1 MNFFTYNGKSSRDFG
16 IFISGE
22 GTFGGPERDVTLYD
36 VPGRNGS
43 LLVDNGRFKN
53 ITIPY
58 PAFIRRNFKA
68 RSDAARA
75 WLLQPSGYVRL
86 EDTYHPEFFRLARF
100 VGPLD
105 FTMRFLNYSG
115 EVTLQ
120 FDAKPQR
127 FLRSGGY
134 PVAFTSPGSLINDYL
149 YDALPLITVYGDGD
163 GALSVGG
170 TAVTVTDIDGYV
182 VLDCDTQNAYKG
194 TQNKNSSVQLE
205 EFPRLKPGENEIG
218 FSGGITGLEIV
229 PRWWTL

>member
-68 RSDAARA
+68 RADAARA

-86 EDTYHPEFFRLARF
+86 EDTYHPEFFRMARF
-100 VGPLD
+100 VGPMD
-105 FTMRFLNYSG
+105 FATRFLNYSG
-115 EVTLQ
+115 EITLN

-127 FLRSGGY
+127 FLRSGEY
-134 PVAFTSPGSLINDYL
+134 PIEFTAPGDIINTQS
-149 YDALPLITVYGDGD
+149 YDALPLITVYGNGG
-163 GALSVGG
+163 GALSIGG
-170 TAVTVTDIDGYV
+170 TSVSITDIDEYV
-182 VLDCDTQNAYKG
+182 VLDSDTQNAYKG
-194 TQNKNSSVQLE
+194 TQNKNSLVQLD
-205 EFPRLKPGENEIG
+205 EFPKLIPGDNEIG
-218 FSGGITGLEIV
+218 FSGGITKIEIV